1 MSRLDHNRAIGQ
13 IAEKCKVKGDD
24 VEGVMIFG
32 NHSVTQYPCV
42 THIKVKGQPIKS
54 LVEKYWMELTFVPKV
69 QKRGGEILN
78 VMGRSSVFS
87 AANAVVDHLR
97 DWYLGTDKIV
107 SMGVMSNGEYDIPVG
122 LWVSLPVKC

>member
-1 MSRLDHNRAIGQ
+1 MDHNRAIGQ
-13 IAEKCKVKGDD
+13 ITDKCKVKGDD

-42 THIKVKGQPIKS
+42 MHIKVKGQPIKS

>member
-13 IAEKCKVKGDD
+13 ITDKCKVKGDD

-42 THIKVKGQPIKS
+42 MHIKVKGQPIKS

>member
-1 MSRLDHNRAIGQ
+1 MDHNRAIGQ

>member
-1 MSRLDHNRAIGQ
+1 M
-13 IAEKCKVKGDD
+13 KGDD